1 MESSEYATAA
11 CGYGSKLKRK
21 GKRVKKMK
29 REFTPK
35 QLKELREVNPWLTD
49 GLFNE
54 IIKDLNEDYSFYIF
68 DEGQPDTYA
77 FNQVKWAMEDIK
89 VVNAS
94 DLYFEAFNFPLIKET
109 EAKFRD
115 FRRYYIFNADDYPAK
130 DDNYYLNEL
139 ASLFEKAFTNVYRV
153 YVDEETKKIAF
164 AFWL

>member
-1 MESSEYATAA
+1 
-11 CGYGSKLKRK
+11 
-21 GKRVKKMK
+21 MK

-68 DEGQPDTYA
+68 EEGYSETFA
-77 FNQVKWAMEDIK
+77 FYEITWAMADIK
-89 VVNAS
+89 VANAS
-94 DLYFEAFNFPLIKET
+94 DLYFEACKYPLIKVT
-109 EAKFRD
+109 EAKFQD
-115 FRRYYIFNADDYPAK
+115 FRRYYVFNTDDYTAK
-130 DDNYYLNEL
+130 DDNYYLYEL
-139 ASLFEKAFTNVYRV
+139 ASLFAVAFINVYRV